1 MIIYRYDIDI
11 YPIYIR
17 YISNILRQIIERKV
31 FMSKTKSKLIN
42 IPTVIFEKIEKYQK
56 ENGMPYFTTAL
67 FEIIRIGLREIEQ
80 TNTTK

>member
-1 MIIYRYDIDI
+1 
-11 YPIYIR
+11 
-17 YISNILRQIIERKV
+17 
-31 FMSKTKSKLIN
+31 MSKTKSKLIN
-42 IPTVIFEKIEKYQK
+42 IPIVIFEKIEKYQK